1 MIVVRNISAYSLDR
15 DSVVLGWEYEDT
27 TESLADYTIAV
38 MRSEA
43 QAGEFEVV
51 SQEMACNGVFEF
63 QDDSVNLYAKW
74 RDYHWRLRVT
84 KTAGG
89 ATRTYGSTPYERVL
103 SEGLDPG
110 GVVLEA
116 LPDPVAVEASRR
128 FDLVLRE
135 FIGRRVLVL
144 PQRTHGT
151 RCGNCWDNLKRR
163 RTTSNCQTC
172 FGSGVQG
179 GFYRPQ
185 ETFAAKPPHALAVE
199 LTSLFEMQP
208 LDVLMWFGSR
218 PRLKPR
224 DVVVGTEGVRWRVER
239 VQRSEKNWALTRQT
253 VQLRAISR
261 DQVEYD
267 IPIDPDD
274 WGRNNFSASPP
285 RGYLNATD
293 IDSYYEGTRAL
304 GIVEE
309 SE

>member
-1 MIVVRNISAYSLDR
+1 MLVVRNATAYSLDR

-51 SQEMACNGVFEF
+51 SQEMACNEVFEF
-63 QDDSVNLYAKW
+63 QDNSVNLYAKW

-84 KTAGG
+84 KTETGT
-89 ATRTYGSTPYERVL
+89 TRTYGSTPYEKVL
-103 SEGLDPG
+103 SESLDPG
-110 GVVLEA
+110 GIVLEA

-128 FDLVLRE
+128 FDMVLRE

-151 RCGNCWDNLKRR
+151 RCGGCWDNLKRR
-163 RTTSNCQTC
+163 RTTSNCKTC

-179 GFYRPQ
+179 GYYQPQ
-185 ETFAAKPPHALAVE
+185 ETFAAKPPHAEMVE
-199 LTSLFEMQP
+199 VTSMFEMQP

-224 DVVVGTEGVRWRVER
+224 DLVVNTEGFRWRVER

-285 RGYLNATD
+285 RSYLNSTD
-293 IDSYYEGTRAL
+293 IDSYYEGVREL